1 MELTEKLT
9 TQASKVLSQTYL
21 LLMAMI
27 FLTGITTAIALA
39 LGFTVESGAN
49 YFLLAGIGFA
59 MIFVAAMRNA
69 YLALGAL
76 VTFSII
82 KGFLLTMAIS
92 VVSLDT
98 ILLAGVLTLTMFALL
113 SSYVLV
119 TGKDFSGIG
128 NYLLGAL
135 VLLII
140 AMIANIFIGSSMVHL
155 GLSYVTVLIFGGM
168 ILYDTSMIVSGKETN
183 PVLAA
188 LGLYLNLINVF
199 LSLLNILGS
208 DD

>member
-27 FLTGITTAIALA
+27 LLTGITTSTALA
-39 LGFTVESGAN
+39 LDFTIESGAN
-49 YFLLAGIGFA
+49 YFLLAGVGFV
-59 MIFVAAMRNA
+59 MIFVAAIRNA

-82 KGFLLTMAIS
+82 KGILLTVAIS

-98 ILLAGVLTLTMFALL
+98 ILLAGILTLTMFALL
-113 SSYVLV
+113 SGYVLV

-140 AMIANIFIGSSMVHL
+140 AIVANIFIGSSLVNL

-183 PVLAA
+183 PILAA
-188 LGLYLNLINVF
+188 LGLYLNLINIF
-199 LSLLNILGS
+199 LSLLNILSS

>member
-21 LLMAMI
+21 LLMAMLL
-27 FLTGITTAIALA
+27 LTGITTSTALA
-39 LGFTVESGAN
+39 LDFTIESGAN
-49 YFLLAGIGFA
+49 YFLLAGVGFV

-76 VTFSII
+76 VTFSVI
-82 KGFLLTMAIS
+82 KGILLTVAIS

-98 ILLAGVLTLTMFALL
+98 ILLAGILTLTMFALL
-113 SSYVLV
+113 SGYVLV

-140 AMIANIFIGSSMVHL
+140 AMIANIFIGSSLVHL

-183 PVLAA
+183 SILAA
-188 LGLYLNLINVF
+188 LGLYLNLINIF
-199 LSLLNILGS
+199 LSLLNILSS